1 MRVESVEVVPHSL
14 PLLEPFTIA
23 QATQST
29 TRAALVRCIATDGDR
44 RATGYGECALPMRA
58 KESPEDVVSIIAER
72 RRFLEGASLE
82 DAGAITR
89 LLDEHAFEPP
99 PAARAGLHCA
109 LIDALSRATDRP
121 LYTVLAGES
130 VAPTPV
136 VTDVTLPIN
145 EAGHFVELARKHY
158 AAGFRIF
165 KIKVGADL
173 ASDQRALEALAA
185 VTPDATVRFDA
196 NEGFTAEQSLALL
209 RTAKALGVHV
219 DGFEQPC
226 PRDDLDGLRR
236 VREEGGVPVIADE
249 SVRSVSDVERL
260 AASGAVDG
268 VNLKVSKAG
277 GLDRCLAIGR
287 AARERGLRIM
297 VGSMLESRVGL
308 TATLHLAA
316 ALGGAEW
323 VDLDVAFL
331 LAHDPCA
338 GGMVIDG
345 PRLSLPGAPGLAL
358 TA

>member
-1 MRVESVEVVPHSL
+1 MRVESIEVVPHSL

-29 TRAALVRCIATDGDR
+29 TRAALVRCTAREGERTVV
-44 RATGYGECALPMRA
+44 GYGECALPMRA
-58 KESPEDVVSIIAER
+58 KESPEDIVALIGRSRSV
-72 RRFLEGASLE
+72 LEGRTLE
-82 DAGAITR
+82 DVAAITQ
-89 LLDEHAFEPP
+89 LADEASIEPP

-109 LIDALSRATDRP
+109 LLDAFSRATSRP
-121 LYTVLAGES
+121 LHVVLGGSAA
-130 VAPTPV
+130 APV
-136 VTDVTLPIN
+136 ITDVTLPIN

-185 VTPDATVRFDA
+185 ATPDATVRFDA
-196 NEGFTAEQSLALL
+196 NEGFVAQQSLALL
-209 RTAKALGVHV
+209 QTAQTLGLRV

-249 SVRSVSDVERL
+249 SVRSVADVERL
-260 AASGAVDG
+260 ATAGAVDG
-268 VNLKVSKAG
+268 VNLKVIKAG
-277 GLDRCLAIGR
+277 GLDRCLAIGL

-331 LAHDPCA
+331 LAHDPCE
-338 GGMVIDG
+338 GGMLIDG
-345 PRLSLPGAPGLAL
+345 PRLSLSEAPGLGL
-358 TA
+358 TV